1 LFAAL
6 ASIWG
11 AAFAMVV
18 VVILSATKWETG
30 TAARPPP
37 RIRYSRAGAS
47 FPARRQRVHQRLALG
62 EIGIPFYLLIGFAI
76 ENGLKGF
83 LKHRQDARGNWRK
96 SHDLS
101 LLLSHCRENGLR
113 VNEAVDRLI
122 HLISRYHA
130 EFWFRHPEKAG
141 TADVF
146 DAHST
151 IFLTDALLRQAFEQ
165 TNTSWRHWP
174 KMPPPQ
180 SNILRGCRAGYPYST

>member
-1 LFAAL
+1 MTKPPTPTAHEANLSYAAQL
-6 ASIWG
+6 LLG
-11 AAFAMVV
+11 AVRISRTA
-18 VVILSATKWETG
+18 ATKD
-30 TAARPPP
+30 
-37 RIRYSRAGAS
+37 I
-47 FPARRQRVHQRLALG
+47 G

-83 LKHRQDARGNWRK
+83 LKHRQDAGGNWRK

-180 SNILRGCRAGYPYST
+180 SPSEE